1 MDKNYTRAE
10 VEYMLKK
17 ACDEVHEIVFRVG
30 YLCNEDKR
38 ELIQRLLAKR
48 R

>member
-1 MDKNYTRAE
+1 MDEMYTRAE

-17 ACDEVHEIVFRVG
+17 ACEQVYEIVFRVG
-30 YLCNEDKR
+30 YLCSEDR
-38 ELIQRLLAKR
+38 RDLIQRLLRDR